1 MRGLLLGS
9 DGGVKGTTAHSVV
22 VLPPRRA
29 ILTILVTHHP
39 QLAIEIVSALR
50 GRRSR
55 AQFSRVLGYKSNVVF
70 DWESGRRTPS
80 AVSVLQAAQRTGHDL
95 RAALGAFFGPSFA
108 WPRRVSPASNEG
120 VVLLLNTLKGN
131 SSIVQISQALRV
143 SRFTVSRWLKG
154 QTELDFSELLHWIDT
169 TSLRLLDFVATL
181 VPPEGLPSVANAWQ
195 QLALAR
201 ELAYEAPWSHAV
213 LRALE
218 LSDYRALPAHRPG
231 FLAERL
237 GISLADEERYLGLLR
252 RAGQVSWR
260 NKHFIVRESG
270 TVDTRRDPARSR
282 QLRGFWSRVAAQRI
296 EAGAHGEFAFNLF
309 GVSRNDLQ
317 RLRDLQRRY
326 FQELRSIV
334 GQSEPVEEIVLL
346 NLQLLPLC
354 TEGTST
360 TPRQG

>member
-1 MRGLLLGS
+1 
-9 DGGVKGTTAHSVV
+9 
-22 VLPPRRA
+22 
-29 ILTILVTHHP
+29 
-39 QLAIEIVSALR
+39 
-50 GRRSR
+50 
-55 AQFSRVLGYKSNVVF
+55 
-70 DWESGRRTPS
+70 
-80 AVSVLQAAQRTGHDL
+80 VLQAAQRTGRDL
-95 RAALGAFFGPSFA
+95 RAALAAFFGPSFA
-108 WPRRVSPASNEG
+108 WPRRVAPASTEG

-131 SSIVQISQALRV
+131 ASISHISETLQV

-154 QTELDFSELLHWIDT
+154 QTELDFADLLRWIDV

-218 LSDYRALPAHRPG
+218 LADYRALPAHRPG
-231 FLAERL
+231 FLAARL
-237 GISLADEERYLGLLR
+237 GISFADEERYLGLLR
-252 RAGQVSWR
+252 RAGQVTWR
-260 NKHFIVRESG
+260 NKHFNVNESG
-270 TVDTRRDPARSR
+270 TVDTRRDPVRSR
-282 QLRGFWSRVAAQRI
+282 QLRGFWSRVAAERV
-296 EAGAHGEFAFNLF
+296 EAGADGEFAFNLF
-309 GVSRNDLQ
+309 GVSRSDLQ

-354 TEGTST
+354 ALDASAA
-360 TPRQG
+360 PKQR